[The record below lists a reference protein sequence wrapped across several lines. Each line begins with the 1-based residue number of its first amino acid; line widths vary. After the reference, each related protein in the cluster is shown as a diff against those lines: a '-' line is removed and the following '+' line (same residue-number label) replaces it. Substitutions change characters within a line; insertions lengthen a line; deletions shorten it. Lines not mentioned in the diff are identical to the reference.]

1 MVEMTPHGVVYDLRN
16 SPFTVQRNG
25 LEYKFS
31 SVKHREK
38 FMNEVRIR
46 EEWLADS
53 MSRRFKMDVRF
64 DQLADLQLYR
74 QVETRGFI
82 VVHLET
88 GKVIDDSWQVQYD
101 GMIINGENCQMRYG
115 TTIGQL
121 IG

>member
-16 SPFTVQRNG
+16 SPFTEQRNG

-31 SVKHREK
+31 SAKHREK
-38 FMNEVRIR
+38 FMNEVRKR
-46 EEWLADS
+46 EDWLADS
-53 MSRRFKMDVRF
+53 MSRRFKMNIRF

-82 VVHLET
+82 AVDMET

-101 GMIINGENCQMRYG
+101 GMIISGENCQTRYG